1 MEDKETT
8 QVKMNESQEVA
19 QVIDD
24 LWQVYEEM
32 ERQKGLLWTRLHRL
46 EKAVGMKE

>member
-8 QVKMNESQEVA
+8 QVKMNESQQRRQIV
-19 QVIDD
+19 DD
-24 LWQVYEEM
+24 LWEVYEEM

-46 EKAVGMKE
+46 ERALGMKE

>member
-8 QVKMNESQEVA
+8 QVKMNESQQSRQIV
-19 QVIDD
+19 DD
-24 LWQVYEEM
+24 LWEVYEEM

-46 EKAVGMKE
+46 ERALGMKE